1 MELCIYGIMY
11 LWNYVFIELCLYGI
25 MYSWNYLFTELCIYG
40 IMDLTEDGLWFDCS
54 DWFIL
59 LMNIR
64 NVND

>member
-54 DWFIL
+54 D
-59 LMNIR
+59 
-64 NVND
+64 